1 MGHHGNILT
10 YCPLEH
16 HVCENANVCGVLEIR
31 MSHVPPFPVYLFI
44 LNIYVHVASYNSFQS
59 SVKHYWTAAD
69 NVILIFPRNVLIH
82 RNIGAGVCSSRLGL
96 QSWGMVAFTPVKII
110 LGEI

>member
-1 MGHHGNILT
+1 MFVLVNVSASAGSWGILQRCK
-10 YCPLEH
+10 Y
-16 HVCENANVCGVLEIR
+16 NATR
-31 MSHVPPFPVYLFI
+31 PTFHTFI
-44 LNIYVHVASYNSFQS
+44 LFLSKYVFCLFFFSFLFLFLPAASRTLEQMQTASD
-59 SVKHYWTAAD
+59 SV
-69 NVILIFPRNVLIH
+69 ISIFPRNVLTQ